1 VQSGRGTSDAAP
13 SQLRANRLGNT
24 MDSVAQPANGLL
36 ASLTADDL
44 ETIRPHLRTV
54 ELSQERSLFELGK
67 TIKQIY
73 LPHSGVVS
81 LVVQMATGDGVEV
94 AMMGRDSIVGV
105 SAGLGVPVAA
115 TDAIVLLPGTASVI
129 DVDRFRDAVEQSA
142 ALRTTLVRHGQA
154 LFVQALQTAVEALL
168 ARWLLRVRDLAGSDR
183 FTLTQELMAQMIGAR
198 RNSVSIVAHT
208 LQQEKYIRYSRGH
221 VEILDLEGLRGIG
234 LRMLYSRQG
243 SV

>member
-1 VQSGRGTSDAAP
+1 
-13 SQLRANRLGNT
+13 

-154 LFVQALQTAVEALL
+154 LFVQAQQTAGCNATHAVEARL

-198 RNSVSIVAHT
+198 RNSVSIIAHT
-208 LQQEKYIRYSRGH
+208 LQQEKYVRYSRGH
-221 VEILDLEGLRGIG
+221 VEILDLEGLRG
-234 LRMLYSRQG
+234 LACECYAAVKAQYDRLAYP
-243 SV
+243 

>member
-1 VQSGRGTSDAAP
+1 
-13 SQLRANRLGNT
+13 

-142 ALRTTLVRHGQA
+142 ALRTTLVRHGRA
-154 LFVQALQTAVEALL
+154 LFVQAQQTAGCNATHAVEARL

-208 LQQEKYIRYSRGH
+208 LQQEKYVRYSRGH
-221 VEILDLEGLRGIG
+221 VEILDLEGLRG
-234 LRMLYSRQG
+234 LACECYAAVKALYDRLA
-243 SV
+243 

>member
-1 VQSGRGTSDAAP
+1 
-13 SQLRANRLGNT
+13 

-154 LFVQALQTAVEALL
+154 LFVQAQQTAGCNATHAVEARL

-208 LQQEKYIRYSRGH
+208 LQQEKYVRYSRGH
-221 VEILDLEGLRGIG
+221 VEILDLEGLRA
-234 LRMLYSRQG
+234 LACECYAAVKAQYDRLAYP
-243 SV
+243 